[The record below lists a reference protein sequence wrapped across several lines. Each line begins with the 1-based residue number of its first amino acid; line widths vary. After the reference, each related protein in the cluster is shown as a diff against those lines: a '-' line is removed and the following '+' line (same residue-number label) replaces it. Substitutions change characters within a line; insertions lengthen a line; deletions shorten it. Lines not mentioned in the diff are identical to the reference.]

1 MAWVEFLLAA
11 TPLSETI
18 VSKGTQRSVIP
29 VSVFSL
35 AGRLSILRSGG
46 NYIPVAG
53 TGVMRIHQ
61 MPASTMP
68 STLFR
73 QVTITV
79 IILMMVLAVASISNH
94 FLHTENR
101 YNVP

>member
-1 MAWVEFLLAA
+1 
-11 TPLSETI
+11 
-18 VSKGTQRSVIP
+18 
-29 VSVFSL
+29 
-35 AGRLSILRSGG
+35 
-46 NYIPVAG
+46 
-53 TGVMRIHQ
+53 MRIHQ